1 MMRAAA
7 LGDGIEE
14 IREVRWRPVRGSDAV
29 HEHSASSG
37 ARQSW
42 CLDGW
47 GLAAELRWL
56 SDDACCSLR
65 AAASA
70 ATPIINCAAMLA
82 QSILSICNN
91 SFLFS
96 SITPDIHVAFTS
108 TISPAL
114 LRNLLAEHIVQHS
127 LNGVTRSRTGVIW

>member
-1 MMRAAA
+1 MRTAAA
-7 LGDGIEE
+7 LGDGIEV
-14 IREVRWRPVRGSDAV
+14 IREARWRPVRGSDAV

-47 GLAAELRWL
+47 SLAAELRWL

-70 ATPIINCAAMLA
+70 TTPIINCTAMLA
-82 QSILSICNN
+82 QSILKYLQQQL
-91 SFLFS
+91 SFLFDH
-96 SITPDIHVAFTS
+96 P
-108 TISPAL
+108 
-114 LRNLLAEHIVQHS
+114 
-127 LNGVTRSRTGVIW
+127 